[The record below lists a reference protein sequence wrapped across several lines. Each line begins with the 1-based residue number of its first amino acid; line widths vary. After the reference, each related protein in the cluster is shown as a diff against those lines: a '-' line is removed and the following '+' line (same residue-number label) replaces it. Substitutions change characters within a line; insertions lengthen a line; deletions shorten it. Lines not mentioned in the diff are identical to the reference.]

1 MAIGKSSIY
10 AILSMMHIRKAGR
23 QRRLALHF
31 AILFGVAVALLGIT
45 TDSMSRTTAG
55 HTSPAL
61 VSLGEQLF
69 RSPLLSRDG
78 STSCQTCHI
87 PALGFSGDRPLA
99 TGVAGFVSSRHAP
112 SLLGLG
118 EAKSLMWDGRAAD
131 LRSQATFPLESPEMA
146 IDWPVTLGR
155 LNSDETTGKLVAA
168 FGAADID
175 RDLVLDALAAYV
187 ASLVPGESRFDRY
200 NIRRDELA
208 LTSQELVGFRL
219 FTHKAR
225 CAGCHLV
232 NGQHAPFTDGNFHA
246 TGVGCRAG
254 SCSDAGRAAVTRN
267 QSDTAA
273 FKTPSLRGVA
283 LRRYLMHDG
292 SVSSLRAAVERYNR
306 GIGET
311 PSLDGRLGPLY
322 LSADEVDAIVA
333 FLGALTPE
341 NLLNAEPVSIG
352 TTIKETK

>member
-1 MAIGKSSIY
+1 MAIGKSSAY
-10 AILSMMHIRKAGR
+10 AKLLIVPVPKASGRRKLTR
-23 QRRLALHF
+23 F
-31 AILFGVAVALLGIT
+31 AIIFGVTIALGAAT
-45 TDSMSRTTAG
+45 NSASRTEAALP
-55 HTSPAL
+55 SPPL
-61 VSLGEQLF
+61 VSLGEHLF
-69 RSPLLSRDG
+69 RSPSLSRDG
-78 STSCQTCHI
+78 SISCQTCHI

-99 TGVAGFVSSRHAP
+99 MGVAGFVSGRHAP
-112 SLLGLG
+112 SLLGLA

-146 IDWPVTLGR
+146 IDWPVALQR
-155 LNSDETTGKLVAA
+155 LNSDQAAGKLVAA
-168 FGAADID
+168 FGGADID

-200 NIRRDELA
+200 NLRHDERA
-208 LTSQELVGFRL
+208 LTPQELVGFRL
-219 FTHKAR
+219 FTRKAR

-232 NGQHAPFTDGNFHA
+232 NAQHAPFTDGHFHA

-254 SCSDAGRAAVTRN
+254 SCGDAGRAAISGN

-273 FKTPSLRGVA
+273 FKTPGLRGVA

-306 GIGET
+306 GPGGT
-311 PSLDGRLGPLY
+311 PALDGRLGPLY

-341 NLLNAEPVSIG
+341 NLINTEPVSISSS
-352 TTIKETK
+352 TKETR

>member
-1 MAIGKSSIY
+1 MAIGKSPIHPKPQMP
-10 AILSMMHIRKAGR
+10 LVRERGR
-23 QRRLALHF
+23 HWLTLRF
-31 AILFGVAVALLGIT
+31 AIAFGSAMALFGTATNSI
-45 TDSMSRTTAG
+45 SRTTAD
-55 HTSPAL
+55 HPSPAL
-61 VSLGEQLF
+61 VELGEQLF

-99 TGVAGFVSSRHAP
+99 VGVTGFVSSRHAP
-112 SLLGLG
+112 SLLGLK
-118 EAKSLMWDGRAAD
+118 EAKSLMWDGRAGD

-146 IDWPVTLGR
+146 IDWPITLER
-155 LNSDETTGKLVAA
+155 LNSDEATGKLVAA

-200 NIRRDELA
+200 KFRRDERA
-208 LTSQELVGFRL
+208 LTSRELDGFRL

-225 CAGCHLV
+225 CASCHLV
-232 NGQHAPFTDGNFHA
+232 NGLHAPFTDGNFHA

-254 SCSDAGRAAVTRN
+254 SCLDAGRAAVTGK
-267 QSDTAA
+267 QSDIAA

-292 SVSSLRAAVERYNR
+292 SISSLRAAVERYNR
-306 GIGET
+306 GIGEAPT
-311 PSLDGRLGPLY
+311 LDSRLGPLY
-322 LSADEVDAIVA
+322 LRAEEVDAIVA

-341 NLLNAEPVSIG
+341 NLVNTDPVSASSN
-352 TTIKETK
+352 IKEAK

>member
-1 MAIGKSSIY
+1 MAIGGSSIY
-10 AILSMMHIRKAGR
+10 AKLSMKPVWRVGVR
-23 QRRLALHF
+23 CRLTLRF
-31 AILFGVAVALLGIT
+31 AIFFGVAIALLPIAT
-45 TDSMSRTTAG
+45 NSMSRATAG
-55 HTSPAL
+55 HSSPAL

-69 RSPLLSRDG
+69 RSLLLSRDG

-118 EAKSLMWDGRAAD
+118 DATFLMWDGRAAD
-131 LRSQATFPLESPEMA
+131 LRNQATFPLESPEMA
-146 IDWPVTLGR
+146 IDWPVTLQR
-155 LNSDETTGKLVAA
+155 LNSDETTRKFVAG

-200 NIRRDELA
+200 NLRRDQRA

-225 CAGCHLV
+225 CSGCHLV

-254 SCSDAGRAAVTRN
+254 SCSDAGRAAITGN

-273 FKTPSLRGVA
+273 FKTPGLRGVA

-292 SVSSLRAAVERYNR
+292 SISSLRAAVERYNR
-306 GIGET
+306 GIKT
-311 PSLDGRLGPLY
+311 PALDGRLGPLY
-322 LSADEVDAIVA
+322 LTADEVDAIVA

-341 NLLNAEPVSIG
+341 NLINTESVSISSN
-352 TTIKETK
+352 IKEAK